1 MKAVFNKYEQYLS
14 EFDRFRISI
23 ACSPY
28 QKKHGY
34 SYEDCMKFSRREL
47 QDMFLKSFRFQEGIE
62 FTSEAEKEK
71 YYLDCSEYMRYAL
84 WEIHK
89 YAVLN
94 DEKPEF
100 EKVELRQSGETVLEE
115 YRQNEIKKLLEIV
128 KSQEKIVFYGTG
140 NDCKS
145 MLKLMDDSIQE
156 KILYCDKKA
165 RTEEYFFQ
173 GKKVLKP
180 EELCAMSQE
189 YIIIITSSKFYRGIR
204 YELEK
209 MGIEEERIFCNQVG
223 F

>member
-1 MKAVFNKYEQYLS
+1 MS
-14 EFDRFRISI
+14 EFDRFRVSI

-62 FTSEAEKEK
+62 FTSEAEKEE
-71 YYLDCSEYMRYAL
+71 YYLDRSEYIRSAL

-100 EKVELRQSGETVLEE
+100 EKVELRQSGETVIEE
-115 YRQNEIKKLLEIV
+115 CRQNEIERLSEIV
-128 KSQEKIVFYGTG
+128 KNQDKIVFYGTG
-140 NDCKS
+140 NDCKGI
-145 MLKLMDDSIQE
+145 LRLMEDSIQE

-180 EELCAMSQE
+180 EELCVMSRA

-204 YELEK
+204 YELMK
-209 MGIEEERIFCNQVG
+209 MGIEEERIFWNQVG